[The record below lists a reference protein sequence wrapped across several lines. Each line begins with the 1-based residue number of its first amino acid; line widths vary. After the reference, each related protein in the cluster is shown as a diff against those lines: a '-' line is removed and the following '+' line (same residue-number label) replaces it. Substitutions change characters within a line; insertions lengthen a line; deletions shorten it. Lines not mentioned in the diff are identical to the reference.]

1 MCGLCMNYFTI
12 YASSLLVATCDMNWC
27 PGGELEPTFALIYLH
42 LFSLNVAY
50 QHLAASRISKEM
62 QTDATKGTESSI

>member
-1 MCGLCMNYFTI
+1 MGKRYSSRNLNQPLIAVFFG
-12 YASSLLVATCDMNWC
+12 AS
-27 PGGELEPTFALIYLH
+27 GGLEPTFALIYLH